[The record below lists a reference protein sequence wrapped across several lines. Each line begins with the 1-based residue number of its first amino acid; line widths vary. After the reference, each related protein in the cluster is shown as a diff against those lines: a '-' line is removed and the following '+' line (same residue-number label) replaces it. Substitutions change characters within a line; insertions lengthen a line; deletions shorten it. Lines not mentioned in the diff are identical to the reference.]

1 MASFRCDCGRAIPDE
16 LIVRLLKEHIVLA
29 CSECDKKL
37 SRSVLLDA
45 GLHCPTCDAHLKRY
59 HRPLNAGMARSLF
72 GLWSL
77 SYHQPDEDWW
87 HHSQFDKGREVHKL
101 KWWGL
106 VEAKPSDGTTDK
118 KASGYWR
125 ITEAGKQF
133 AAGYTKVRSTAVVYK
148 NKVEGLEG
156 DEITIRE
163 ALDSK
168 FNYGQLMT
176 AHETMKLSPSTGKKR
191 KRPRPVAK

>member
-1 MASFRCDCGRAIPDE
+1 MRSFKCECGREIPDD
-16 LIVRLLKEHIVLA
+16 LVIRLLKENIILA
-29 CSECDKKL
+29 CSNCDKKL
-37 SRSVLLDA
+37 SRATLLDA

-77 SYHQPDEDWW
+77 TYHRPDEEWW
-87 HHSQFDKGREVHKL
+87 HHSQFDVGREVHKL

-106 VEAKPSDGTTDK
+106 VEQKPSDGNGDK
-118 KASGYWR
+118 KASGNWR

-133 AAGYTKVRSTAVVYK
+133 AAGYTKIPSTVVVYR
-148 NKVEGLEG
+148 NKPEGLEG
-156 DEITIRE
+156 GQITIRD
-163 ALDSK
+163 ALSTK

-176 AHETMKLSPSTGKKR
+176 AHETKKLEPTTGKKA
-191 KRPRPVAK
+191 KKPRPVAK